1 MVPCSRSKPM
11 RDKVQS
17 VTSTNWTQMAHVHA
31 WLSLWEIGG
40 GNTGQ
45 GKESSLLSSH
55 LPTQSSAHNT
65 YYISLQQACLA
76 YTRVSDQQNLELVVT
91 ATRKNRNMWNEC
103 TYLLVI
109 HYNTVTQLFIIT
121 GRVELNRNC
130 LRLCLMF
137 KLIVFDPHRSQYQ
150 QTFVPSSGILYRLP
164 GYGTV

>member
-17 VTSTNWTQMAHVHA
+17 VTSTDWTQMAHVHA
-31 WLSLWEIGG
+31 WLSLWEVGG
-40 GNTGQ
+40 ENTGQ

-91 ATRKNRNMWNEC
+91 ATRKNRNCGMSVHIFLLYSTTVCWSVLVPDVISC
-103 TYLLVI
+103 TLVLSV
-109 HYNTVTQLFIIT
+109 YTLIT
-121 GRVELNRNC
+121 MHGFGVSAQ
-130 LRLCLMF
+130 RL
-137 KLIVFDPHRSQYQ
+137 KLHVSHFCTHSHIMQ
-150 QTFVPSSGILYRLP
+150 SSK
-164 GYGTV
+164 